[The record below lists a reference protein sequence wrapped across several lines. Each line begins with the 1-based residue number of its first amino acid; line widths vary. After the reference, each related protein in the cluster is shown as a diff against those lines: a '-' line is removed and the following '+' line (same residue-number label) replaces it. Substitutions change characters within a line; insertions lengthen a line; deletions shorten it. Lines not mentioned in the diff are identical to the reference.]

1 MPNRTTFVIANRLAT
16 VVRADKIIVLK
27 DAQIVEGGT
36 HLELI
41 REDGYCASLVDR
53 QTQGLIPNEVEETP
67 EFAVI

>member
-1 MPNRTTFVIANRLAT
+1 
-16 VVRADKIIVLK
+16 LK
-27 DAQIVEGGT
+27 EGQIVESGT

-41 REDGYCASLVDR
+41 RQDGYYASLVDR